1 MHAHVDMG
9 VHPIQCTASTN
20 NILKSCWR
28 DMDMV
33 MDVCVLGLC
42 LGPLFPATLRT
53 RALVRGRVDGVR
65 VFGEVLPYV
74 LCLRPAVMRASGDLA
89 DLDSSCSIWSDF
101 ARLSGIP
108 ASSPG
113 AHPHATC

>member
-1 MHAHVDMG
+1 
-9 VHPIQCTASTN
+9 
-20 NILKSCWR
+20 
-28 DMDMV
+28 MV

-53 RALVRGRVDGVR
+53 RALIRGRVDGVR

-89 DLDSSCSIWSDF
+89 DLDSSCSIWSETL
-101 ARLSGIP
+101 RVSP
-108 ASSPG
+108 ASLLPRL
-113 AHPHATC
+113 ALILMQHAECESLC